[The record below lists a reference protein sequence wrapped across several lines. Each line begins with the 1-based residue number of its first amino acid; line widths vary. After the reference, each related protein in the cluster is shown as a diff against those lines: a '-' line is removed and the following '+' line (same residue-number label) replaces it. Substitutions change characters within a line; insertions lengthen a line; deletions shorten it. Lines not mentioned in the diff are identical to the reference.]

1 VTGDTVLV
9 SPASETWLV
18 DFRYVTRGPLV
29 YDFVSLETAV
39 KFQLLTTSDLHE
51 RHRLEQRL
59 LTDTNWHQS
68 ISTEGLSGETA
79 VALQVIT
86 RIRYWAHQLTE
97 CDRYTYQQALYY
109 STLGFLADYEPHKFY
124 TRRDL
129 MPYSHALLVASMLA
143 DAAHARPASSAQS
156 NFWIDKSNQMVW
168 VEGQSIDLTMQE
180 FQILNYLY
188 EHDGQLCE
196 RQAIVENALGEVYDE
211 FDPEQSRLNSAM
223 SRLIQK
229 VEPDPKNRKY
239 FTTVRGR
246 GYKLQTEIP

>member
-1 VTGDTVLV
+1 
-9 SPASETWLV
+9 
-18 DFRYVTRGPLV
+18 
-29 YDFVSLETAV
+29 
-39 KFQLLTTSDLHE
+39 
-51 RHRLEQRL
+51 
-59 LTDTNWHQS
+59 
-68 ISTEGLSGETA
+68 
-79 VALQVIT
+79 
-86 RIRYWAHQLTE
+86 
-97 CDRYTYQQALYY
+97 
-109 STLGFLADYEPHKFY
+109 
-124 TRRDL
+124 
-129 MPYSHALLVASMLA
+129 
-143 DAAHARPASSAQS
+143 
-156 NFWIDKSNQMVW
+156 MVW